1 MANSMPYS
9 AGASLRIW
17 TVGVV
22 TWRGPKYITLP
33 WELGLFQI
41 VILVSPVTV
50 DVTFVGVVS
59 FLAAVDNVAVV
70 FVIVAVIIV
79 QHIYICVEFLP
90 VYSVLK
96 TCQLY
101 SQLSIPKPASCP
113 LILIHCNFFHPF
125 HKFCICDF
133 VSPFQSFYSK

>member
-79 QHIYICVEFLP
+79 QHIYICVEFF
-90 VYSVLK
+90 
-96 TCQLY
+96 T
-101 SQLSIPKPASCP
+101 SI
-113 LILIHCNFFHPF
+113 
-125 HKFCICDF
+125 FCIKNMSVIFSIVHSKASILSSHPD
-133 VSPFQSFYSK
+133 SLQLLSSFP

>member
-1 MANSMPYS
+1 M
-9 AGASLRIW
+9 
-17 TVGVV
+17 
-22 TWRGPKYITLP
+22 
-33 WELGLFQI
+33 
-41 VILVSPVTV
+41 SPVTV
-50 DVTFVGVVS
+50 DVVTFVGVTFVGVVS

-79 QHIYICVEFLP
+79 QHIYTCVEFLP

-101 SQLSIPKPASCP
+101 SQCVSIPKPASCP
-113 LILIHCNFFHPF
+113 LILIHCNFFRPF

-133 VSPFQSFYSK
+133 VSPFNFYSK